1 MSEKKSVL
9 VDIPT
14 IRRWK
19 PDHRYREDK
28 FEFVTLNGFKS
39 TEKSLTDKEAFRV
52 SLSSLRGTLASG
64 MGSATVGQYSLKAG
78 EAYNGDFDFS

>member
-39 TEKSLTDKEAFRV
+39 TEKSLTN
-52 SLSSLRGTLASG
+52 SSRTH
-64 MGSATVGQYSLKAG
+64 T
-78 EAYNGDFDFS
+78 